1 MRYNEIIS
9 ESDPSG
15 DYRQMTNFVNRNRTP
30 GVPADQQVALALF
43 KELQKQQQQNN
54 ELSAELS
61 AAEKRIDN
69 ATQSGDLAKQQLGMH
84 QDELDSERRALDK
97 QRDTIS
103 KIDQQHSERE
113 KASNEQINSLTTKLE
128 MIKDKP
134 GVSSAAAKEL
144 EKKIQEIQKNGV
156 DLDKYQE
163 LEQTVIRMQSMQQVD
178 DTTMKDLVAQVKNA
192 QSMADELAKSKSSLG
207 KDVEQTTA
215 QLQTQLDQ
223 MKQQLADFREVEQT
237 VSKLQ
242 PMVQNELAPK
252 VDDLSRRAVIQDKV
266 NQLKIGKAAKD
277 EIIGGAQQLRTPQPA
292 PVPAPNPQMQLPGM
306 DESKLL
312 KAIKWATNK

>member
-1 MRYNEIIS
+1 MKYNEIIS
-9 ESDPSG
+9 EEDTFG
-15 DYRQMTNFVNRNRTP
+15 AYRQMTNFINRNKTP
-30 GVPADQQVALALF
+30 GVPADQQVALVLF

-61 AAEKRIDN
+61 AAEQRIDT
-69 ATQSGDLAKQQLGMH
+69 ATQSGALAKQQLGLH
-84 QDELDSERRALDK
+84 RDELDSERQALDK

-103 KIDQQHSERE
+103 KIDQQNTARE
-113 KASNEQINSLTTKLE
+113 KASEEQINNLTSQLE

-156 DLDKYQE
+156 DLDKYQA

-207 KDVEQTTA
+207 KDVEQTSA

-223 MKQQLADFREVEQT
+223 IKQQLADFREVERT
-237 VSKLQ
+237 VSALQ
-242 PMVQNELAPK
+242 PIVQDVLAPK
-252 VDDLSRRAVIQDKV
+252 VDKLYNRQLAVDKLDPNTIAKQFRAKGGLEQGV
-266 NQLKIGKAAKD
+266 NQLV
-277 EIIGGAQQLRTPQPA
+277 QPPQPPQPA
-292 PVPAPNPQMQLPGM
+292 PQPPAPVAEDKML
-306 DESKLL
+306 KL
-312 KAIKWATNK
+312 IKWATGK

>member
-1 MRYNEIIS
+1 MKYNEIIS
-9 ESDPSG
+9 EDDTFG
-15 DYRQMTNFVNRNRTP
+15 AYRQMTNFINRNKTP
-30 GVPADQQVALALF
+30 GVPADQQVALVLF

-61 AAEKRIDN
+61 AAEQRIDT
-69 ATQSGDLAKQQLGMH
+69 ATQSGALAKQQLGLH
-84 QDELDSERRALDK
+84 RDELDSERQALDK

-103 KIDQQHSERE
+103 KIDQQNTARE
-113 KASNEQINSLTTKLE
+113 KASEEQINNLTSQLE

-223 MKQQLADFREVEQT
+223 IKQQLADFREVERT
-237 VSKLQ
+237 VSALQ
-242 PMVQNELAPK
+242 PIVQDVLAPK
-252 VDDLSRRAVIQDKV
+252 VDKLYNRQLAVDRVDPNAIAKQFRNKGGLDQAV
-266 NQLKIGKAAKD
+266 GQLVPQ
-277 EIIGGAQQLRTPQPA
+277 AQTPPPPPA
-292 PVPAPNPQMQLPGM
+292 PVAEDKML
-306 DESKLL
+306 KL
-312 KAIKWATNK
+312 IKWATSK

>member
-1 MRYNEIIS
+1 MKYNEIIS
-9 ESDPSG
+9 EEDTFG
-15 DYRQMTNFVNRNRTP
+15 AYRQMTNFINRNKTP
-30 GVPADQQVALALF
+30 GVPADQQVALVLF

-61 AAEKRIDN
+61 AAEQRIDT
-69 ATQSGDLAKQQLGMH
+69 ATQSGALAKQQLGLH
-84 QDELDSERRALDK
+84 RDELDSERQALDK

-103 KIDQQHSERE
+103 KIDQQNTARE
-113 KASNEQINSLTTKLE
+113 KASEEQINNLTSQLE

-156 DLDKYQE
+156 DLDKYQA

-207 KDVEQTTA
+207 KDVEQTSA

-223 MKQQLADFREVEQT
+223 IKQQLADFREVERT
-237 VSKLQ
+237 VSALQ
-242 PMVQNELAPK
+242 PIVQDVLAPK
-252 VDDLSRRAVIQDKV
+252 VDKLYNRQLAVDKLDPNTIAKQFRAKGGLEQGV
-266 NQLKIGKAAKD
+266 NQLV
-277 EIIGGAQQLRTPQPA
+277 QPPQPPQPPPQPPA
-292 PVPAPNPQMQLPGM
+292 PVAEDKML
-306 DESKLL
+306 KL
-312 KAIKWATNK
+312 IKWATGK

>member
-1 MRYNEIIS
+1 MKIRQIIS
-9 ESDPSG
+9 EDDPSG
-15 DYRQMTNFVNRNRTP
+15 DYRQMTNFINRNRTP

-43 KELQKQQQQNN
+43 KELQKQQQQSN

-61 AAEKRIDN
+61 AAEKRIDI
-69 ATQSGDLAKQQLGMH
+69 ATQSGDLAKQQLGLH
-84 QDELDSERRALDK
+84 RNELDSERQALDK
-97 QRDTIS
+97 QRDTIG
-103 KIDQQHSERE
+103 KIDQQNTARE
-113 KASNEQINSLTTKLE
+113 KASNEQINNLTSQLE
-128 MIKDKP
+128 MIKGKP

-223 MKQQLADFREVEQT
+223 MKQRMADFREVEQT
-237 VSKLQ
+237 VSALQ
-242 PMVQNELAPK
+242 PIVQDVLAPK
-252 VDDLSRRAVIQDKV
+252 VDKLYKRQLAADKIDPEAIAKQFRAK
-266 NQLKIGKAAKD
+266 
-277 EIIGGAQQLRTPQPA
+277 GGLGQAVGQMAPQAQTPQQPPPPP
-292 PVPAPNPQMQLPGM
+292 PVAEDKL
-306 DESKLL
+306 SKL
-312 KAIKWATNK
+312 IKWATSK

>member
-1 MRYNEIIS
+1 MKYNEIIS
-9 ESDPSG
+9 EDDTFG
-15 DYRQMTNFVNRNRTP
+15 AYRQMTNFINRNKTP
-30 GVPADQQVALALF
+30 GVPADQQVALVLF

-61 AAEKRIDN
+61 AAEQRIDT
-69 ATQSGDLAKQQLGMH
+69 ATQSGALAKQQLGLH
-84 QDELDSERRALDK
+84 RDELDSERQALDK

-103 KIDQQHSERE
+103 KIDQQNTARE
-113 KASNEQINSLTTKLE
+113 KASEEQINNLTSQLE

-207 KDVEQTTA
+207 KDVEQTSA

-223 MKQQLADFREVEQT
+223 IKQQLADFREVERT
-237 VSKLQ
+237 VSALQ
-242 PMVQNELAPK
+242 PIVQDVLAPK
-252 VDDLSRRAVIQDKV
+252 VDKLYNRQLAVDKLDPNTIAKQFRAKGGLEQGV
-266 NQLKIGKAAKD
+266 NQLV
-277 EIIGGAQQLRTPQPA
+277 QPPQPPQPPA
-292 PVPAPNPQMQLPGM
+292 PVAEDKML
-306 DESKLL
+306 KL
-312 KAIKWATNK
+312 IKWATGK

>member
-1 MRYNEIIS
+1 MKIRQIIS
-9 ESDPSG
+9 EDDPSG
-15 DYRQMTNFVNRNRTP
+15 EYRQMTNFINRNRTP
-30 GVPADQQVALALF
+30 GVPDNQQVALALF
-43 KELQKQQQQNN
+43 KELKKQQQQNN

-61 AAEKRIDN
+61 AAEKRIDT
-69 ATQSGDLAKQQLGMH
+69 ATQSGELAKQQLGLH
-84 QDELDSERRALDK
+84 RDELDSERQALDK

-113 KASNEQINSLTTKLE
+113 KASDEQINNLTSQLE
-128 MIKDKP
+128 TIKNKP

-144 EKKIQEIQKNGV
+144 EKKIEEIQKNGV
-156 DLDKYQE
+156 DADKYQE

-178 DTTMKDLVAQVKNA
+178 DTTMRDLVTQVKNA

-237 VSKLQ
+237 VSALT
-242 PMVQNELAPK
+242 PIVQDVLAPK
-252 VDDLSRRAVIQDKV
+252 VDKLYKRQLAVDRV
-266 NQLKIGKAAKD
+266 DPAA
-277 EIIGGAQQLRTPQPA
+277 IAQQLRTKGGLDQVVGQMAPQAQTPPPPT
-292 PVPAPNPQMQLPGM
+292 PVAE
-306 DESKLL
+306 DKLL
-312 KAIKWATNK
+312 KMIKWATSK

>member
-1 MRYNEIIS
+1 MKYNEIIS

-15 DYRQMTNFVNRNRTP
+15 DYQQMTNFINRNRTP

-61 AAEKRIDN
+61 AAEKRIDT
-69 ATQSGDLAKQQLGMH
+69 ATQSGDLAKQQLGLH
-84 QDELDSERRALDK
+84 RDELDSERQALDK
-97 QRDTIS
+97 QRDTIG
-103 KIDQQHSERE
+103 KIDQQNTARE
-113 KASNEQINSLTTKLE
+113 KASNEQINNLTSQLE
-128 MIKDKP
+128 MIKGKP

-207 KDVEQTTA
+207 KDVEQTSA
-215 QLQTQLDQ
+215 QLQTQLNQ
-223 MKQQLADFREVEQT
+223 IKQQLADFREVEQT
-237 VSKLQ
+237 VSALQ
-242 PMVQNELAPK
+242 PMVQDVLAPK
-252 VDDLSRRAVIQDKV
+252 VDKLYKRQLAVDKIDPRAIAKQFTTKGGLGQGVD
-266 NQLKIGKAAKD
+266 QLV
-277 EIIGGAQQLRTPQPA
+277 QQPQPPQPPA
-292 PVPAPNPQMQLPGM
+292 PVAEDNML
-306 DESKLL
+306 KL
-312 KAIKWATNK
+312 IKWATRK